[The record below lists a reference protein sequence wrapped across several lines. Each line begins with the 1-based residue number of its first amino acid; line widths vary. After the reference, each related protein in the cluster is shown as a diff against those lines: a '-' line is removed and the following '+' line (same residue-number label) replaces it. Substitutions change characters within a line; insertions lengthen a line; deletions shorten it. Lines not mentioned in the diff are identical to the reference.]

1 MVKRV
6 AHARILQSSVA
17 LLLAIVQEGSHL
29 DMLKRS
35 CANEE
40 FFGHCQNSL
49 TLKPGRNAHDFIS
62 KIPDLEIIE
71 ALSMLLEKMSRHG
84 SYHKYFHAASLTAKL
99 NEWVMVLEHSEDDD
113 ANFFVMNAK
122 AI

>member
-1 MVKRV
+1 MIGVGI
-6 AHARILQSSVA
+6 ASYAELN
-17 LLLAIVQEGSHL
+17 
-29 DMLKRS
+29 D
-35 CANEE
+35 
-40 FFGHCQNSL
+40 
-49 TLKPGRNAHDFIS
+49 DFIS

-122 AI
+122 ARNHFFC